1 MRLGRP
7 LAAAGAA
14 ALVASGLVLTAPAIA
29 DTADGGFTL
38 NPVDPVVVDPAST
51 ALTVS
56 GSNCISDGGIPGSV
70 AVGMTNDQVPDFS
83 SPVYVDADA
92 DGSWTATI
100 DVAAAV
106 AEIGG
111 DTDTDPWFVV
121 AQCATYN
128 AENQTAGEQVI
139 LDGTV
144 ADGTSQIVSSDTNG
158 DGTHDTQ
165 TYEFDM
171 TGFTPGETVTFTI
184 INEADSSETVL
195 VALVADA
202 DGRIVGTGPMPTNLP
217 DGQYRIMAA
226 GSRYGEGF
234 TSKVIT
240 VTGGWFVVEDDD
252 PLDDTPTTPEA
263 PDTSATVAVS
273 AAAKPAASKAPTSGG
288 TLANT
293 GVGLGVAVAA
303 AGLVGSGALLASR
316 RKA

>member
-29 DTADGGFTL
+29 DTAAGGFTL
-38 NPVDPVVVDPAST
+38 DPVDPVVVDPAST

-56 GSNCISDGGIPGSV
+56 GSGCGSVGDVPGAV
-70 AVGMTNDQVPDFS
+70 AVGMTNDQVSTASD
-83 SPVYVDADA
+83 PVYVQANA
-92 DGSWTATI
+92 DGTWTATI

-106 AEIGG
+106 AQVGG
-111 DTDTDPWFVV
+111 DTDTDPWFVI

-128 AENQTAGEQVI
+128 AEDQTASRQII
-139 LDGTV
+139 LDGTMV
-144 ADGTSQIVSSDTNG
+144 DGTSQIVSSDTDA
-158 DGTHDTQ
+158 DGVHDTQ
-165 TYEFDM
+165 TYDIDL

-184 INEADSSETVL
+184 VNEADSSETVL

-202 DGRIVGTGPMPTNLP
+202 DGRIVGTGQMPTNLP
-217 DGQYRIMAA
+217 DGQYHINAV

-234 TSKVIT
+234 TSKMIT
-240 VTGGWFVVEDDD
+240 VTGGWFVVEGDD
-252 PLDDTPTTPEA
+252 LGDTPTTPEV
-263 PDTSATVAVS
+263 PGTSATVAVS
-273 AAAKPAASKAPTSGG
+273 AVADPAASKAPTSGG

-293 GVGLGVAVAA
+293 GVGLGLAVAA
-303 AGLVGSGALLASR
+303 SGLVGSGALLASR